1 MKTQIVVAAAVAL
14 LCSCAHVTELPD
26 GSRRVTGFVRMTVPA
41 SIPQGQRGADSLEV
55 TTVGL
60 LLLSTP
66 AGGSLSVGY
75 ASERITTV
83 RNDALVR
90 ISDPEEAP

>member
-1 MKTQIVVAAAVAL
+1 MKTQLVVAAATL
-14 LCSCAHVTELPD
+14 LSACAHVTELPD
-26 GSRRVTGFVRMTVPA
+26 GSRRITGFVRMTVPA
-41 SIPQGQRGADSLEV
+41 SIPQRQRGADSLEV

-66 AGGSLSVGY
+66 AGGSLSLGY

-90 ISDPEEAP
+90 ISDPEDAP

>member
-1 MKTQIVVAAAVAL
+1 MKTGLAVAAATLVCA
-14 LCSCAHVTELPD
+14 CAHVTELPD
-26 GSRRVTGFVRMTVPA
+26 GSRRVTGLVRMTIPA

-55 TTVGL
+55 SAVGL

-66 AGGSLSVGY
+66 AGGSLSLGY

-90 ISDPEEAP
+90 ISDREETP